1 MSKDPE
7 QIIHK
12 IRNKYMIETMFY
24 LINNWR
30 MEIETRCILIHK
42 NYQSL
47 KNVYAV

>member
-12 IRNKYMIETMFY
+12 IRDKHMIKTMFY

-30 MEIETRCILIHK
+30 MEIETRYILLHK

-47 KNVYAV
+47 KKVYAV